1 MEGVLLGGKA
11 PQKILSSGTSGHQ
24 SQLITMGLIV
34 AAVVAGFS
42 WRVVPMTTLPRELG
56 RNGELFSGREFYR
69 FFTRWFH
76 CFFRLL
82 A

>member
-1 MEGVLLGGKA
+1 
-11 PQKILSSGTSGHQ
+11 
-24 SQLITMGLIV
+24 MGLIV

-42 WRVVPMTTLPRELG
+42 WRVVPMTILPRELG

-76 CFFRLL
+76 FFLDCWHEIGSGADRGGFGLG
-82 A
+82 ADDGD